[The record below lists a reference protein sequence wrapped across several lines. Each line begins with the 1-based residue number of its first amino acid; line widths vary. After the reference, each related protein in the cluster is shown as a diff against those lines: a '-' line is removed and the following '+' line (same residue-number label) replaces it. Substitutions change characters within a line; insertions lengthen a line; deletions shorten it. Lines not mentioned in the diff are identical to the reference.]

1 MSKALIA
8 SACALS
14 VLLAGCG
21 GSSSNS
27 AADKRK
33 TACTKA
39 KAAQNAYHLA
49 GQSVGTNFLDPT
61 ADKRVIAAAAVF
73 RARVQE
79 LEPLSSKAQA
89 PELVSL
95 VRILVQHEKLL
106 GALAAHDLKTAH
118 EYATESFEGELDED
132 QKNFEAIC
140 KT

>member
-21 GSSSNS
+21 GSGANS

-33 TACTKA
+33 TACAKA
-39 KAAQNAYHLA
+39 KAAQSAYHRA
-49 GQSVGTNFLDPT
+49 GQSVGTDFLDPT

-79 LEPLSSKAQA
+79 LEPLSSKTQA
-89 PELVSL
+89 TELVSL

-106 GALAAHDLKTAH
+106 GALGAHELKAAHK
-118 EYATESFEGELDED
+118 YATESFESELDED

-140 KT
+140 ET

>member
-1 MSKALIA
+1 MSKALIG

-14 VLLAGCG
+14 VLLGGCG
-21 GSSSNS
+21 GSSGDS
-27 AADKRK
+27 AGKRK

-61 ADKRVIAAAAVF
+61 GDKRVIAAAAVF
-73 RARVQE
+73 RERVQE
-79 LEPLSSKAQA
+79 LEPLSSKPQA
-89 PELVSL
+89 AELVSL

-106 GALAAHDLKTAH
+106 GALAAHDLKAAH
-118 EYATESFEGELDED
+118 KYATESFENELDED

>member
-1 MSKALIA
+1 MSRALIA
-8 SACALS
+8 SACALG

-21 GSSSNS
+21 GSGANGT
-27 AADKRK
+27 AEKRK

-73 RARVQE
+73 RARVQDI
-79 LEPLSSKAQA
+79 EPFTSQSQA
-89 PELVSL
+89 AELVSL
-95 VRILVQHEKLL
+95 VRILVQHERLL
-106 GALAAHDLKTAH
+106 GALAAHDLKAAH
-118 EYATESFEGELDED
+118 KFATESFESELAED
-132 QKNFEAIC
+132 QKSFEAIC